1 MRYPLQF
8 VLYGILFNPS
18 QKKSAGST
26 AVRFQEN
33 DAPGTNVH
41 YLSFDLT
48 NHVHAIHPQPLVPI
62 PMHYPDLK
70 QQIDRIINSY
80 SRGGEFARLIN
91 PAWEI
96 FDAFIASQHA
106 ADLKSLDEIPT
117 SLLAPFVAHCEASQ
131 MPDSQLFMVLA
142 ALRTL
147 LVLSGRDQRDLA
159 GLVAPRKRK
168 RVKNADGGTYQFE
181 YFPKV
186 AGAIP
191 ENVAADTGNT
201 RNSAND
207 EPH

>member
-1 MRYPLQF
+1 M
-8 VLYGILFNPS
+8 
-18 QKKSAGST
+18 
-26 AVRFQEN
+26 VRFQEN

-48 NHVHAIHPQPLVPI
+48 NHLHAIHPQPQVPI

-70 QQIDRIINSY
+70 QQIDLTINSY
-80 SRGGEFARLIN
+80 SRGDEFARLTN

-117 SLLAPFVAHCEASQ
+117 SLFAPFVAHCERSQ

-142 ALRTL
+142 ALRSL

-168 RVKNADGGTYQFE
+168 RVKNADDGTYQFK
-181 YFPKV
+181 YFPKDS
-186 AGAIP
+186 GAIP
-191 ENVAADTGNT
+191 EDIAADTGST
-201 RNSAND
+201 RNSSND
-207 EPH
+207 EPN